1 MRILRRLALT
11 LLLVLAAVP
20 ANAANPDA
28 LWQIVHDR
36 CVPDQQANNLP
47 APCALV
53 ELNRGYAVLKDIV
66 GATQFL
72 LIPTARITG
81 IEDPAILSPMAPNYF
96 AAAWRARAM
105 VEQRAQQTLPR
116 DALSLA
122 INSAYGR
129 TQNQLHIHIDCLRRD
144 VAAALRQGSGSV
156 ENEWAPFPVKLLGH
170 PYLARRVASQDLSND
185 NPFMLLA
192 DGIPAARADMG
203 RWTLVAAGATIAG
216 TTIPGTTIPGATTSG
231 TTTTPTAGFILLADH
246 VDATIGDHA
255 SGEELQDHA
264 CAIKTQG

>member
-1 MRILRRLALT
+1 MRILRPLALT
-11 LLLVLAAVP
+11 LLLALTAVP

-36 CVPDQQANNLP
+36 CVPDQQANDQP

-72 LIPTARITG
+72 LIPTAKITG

-144 VAAALRQGSGSV
+144 VAAALRQGGGSV
-156 ENEWAPFPVKLLGH
+156 GSDWAPFPVKLLGH
-170 PYLARRVASQDLSND
+170 PYLARRVASDDLADN

-192 DGIPAARADMG
+192 DSVPGARADMG
-203 RWTLVAAGATIAG
+203 EWTLVAAGATIAS
-216 TTIPGTTIPGATTSG
+216 ATTAP
-231 TTTTPTAGFILLADH
+231 TPGFILLADH